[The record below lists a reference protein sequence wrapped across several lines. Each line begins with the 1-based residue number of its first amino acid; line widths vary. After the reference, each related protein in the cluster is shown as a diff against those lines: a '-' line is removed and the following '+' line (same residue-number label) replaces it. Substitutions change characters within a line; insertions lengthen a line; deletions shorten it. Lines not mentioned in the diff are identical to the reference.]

1 MVIHSIIRRIA
12 SNPVT
17 GVVACAIVVLGVTED
32 KTKGITYA
40 DVANSLSADYIHLY
54 YVDIVSDEFDEYT
67 PDASGEDLSVERHG
81 DDFFNAS
88 SRDALEFLYKDDIDR
103 FVASFNKENVMNTIE
118 EQGSYTINYRLLIN
132 GEPNYVSMKA
142 IKMSGDDSHIIIGV
156 SNINTQMRQ
165 QEDMEKMK
173 EEQIAFAR
181 IAALSGNYI
190 CIYSVN
196 PETDI
201 YTEYDATR
209 EYEGIGLSK
218 FGDDFF
224 NAAIEES
231 GRAIWSE
238 DLDYFRANFSKEN
251 VLRSIKDNGFFII
264 NYRLMIDGKPQ
275 SVSLKAVMLE
285 EKEGPQLIIGVSRV
299 DA

>member
-1 MVIHSIIRRIA
+1 M
-12 SNPVT
+12 
-17 GVVACAIVVLGVTED
+17 
-32 KTKGITYA
+32 
-40 DVANSLSADYIHLY
+40 
-54 YVDIVSDEFDEYT
+54 
-67 PDASGEDLSVERHG
+67 SVERHG

-88 SRDALEFLYKDDIDR
+88 GRDALKYLYKDDVDR

-118 EQGSYTINYRLLIN
+118 TQGSYTINYRLLIN

-142 IKMSGDDSHIIIGV
+142 IKMSRDDTHIIIGV
-156 SNINTQMRQ
+156 SNVNSQMKQ
-165 QEDMEKMK
+165 HEDMEKMK

-201 YTEYDATR
+201 YTEYDASR
-209 EYEGIGLSK
+209 EYEGIRLSK

-224 NAAIEES
+224 SATIEES

-238 DLDYFRANFSKEN
+238 DQEYFRANFSKEN
-251 VLRSIKDNGFFII
+251 ILKSIKDNGSFIM
-264 NYRLMIDGKPQ
+264 NYHLVIDGEPT

-285 EKEGPQLIIGVSRV
+285 EKEGPQIIIGVSRV